1 VRWRRNRSARRRHLD
16 ELLGLHSDRLA
27 LDSEVPAGVIE
38 MLYSKTVKYAVLALA
53 EIARRTCDGAIPTR
67 AVAEG
72 ASVPYSLL
80 AKILVRLKAYGIVV
94 VLRGKNG
101 GIRLARPSGEIT
113 IRDVVVALDGPGVFS
128 DCPLHLSACA
138 CEKECAFHPIWKPA
152 RDGVARFL
160 ETTTIRDVADAHEVQ
175 VPPEAVPVQSA
186 RVVAGV
192 DDSEWSDRA

>member
-1 VRWRRNRSARRRHLD
+1 M
-16 ELLGLHSDRLA
+16 
-27 LDSEVPAGVIE
+27 IE

-53 EIARRTCDGAIPTR
+53 EIARRAPDGAVPTKV
-67 AVAEG
+67 VAEE

-80 AKILVRLKAYGIVV
+80 AKILVRLKTDGLVA

-101 GIRLARPSGEIT
+101 GVRLARPSDEIT

-138 CEKECAFHPIWKPA
+138 CERECAFHPIWKPA

-160 ETTTIRDVADAHEVQ
+160 ETTTIQDVADAHEVL
-175 VPPEAVPVQSA
+175 PPQETAPASSA
-186 RVVAGV
+186 FVAEGVGGPERV
-192 DDSEWSDRA
+192 DRA